1 MSIGFPRP
9 QRWPAGHTR
18 YLARGALA
26 GLAALALAG
35 IALVPGAVAAPHAA
49 AASCPWVGS
58 TAPISQRVSELLA
71 QMTVPDEIALVH
83 GTSGS
88 YVGNV
93 AANPALCIPALDL
106 QDGPAGVGDGMTGVT
121 QLPAPVAA
129 TSTWDTS
136 LEQQYGQV
144 IGAEDAG
151 KGVNVDLGP
160 TINMVRDPRWG
171 RAFETMGEDPY
182 LAGQMSAA
190 DIEGVQSQDVMAMVK
205 HYAVYNQETN
215 RNSPADNAIVDPRVE
230 QEIYLPAFNTA
241 VNQGGAAAVMCAYS
255 TINGDPACDDPYTLN
270 TVLKGQ
276 FGFNGFVT
284 SDWGATKDGVQSA
297 ADGLDMQMPDDSTF
311 GAPLETAVD
320 NGTVPKSVLDG
331 MATRILTEMFRFGIF
346 DNPATGS
353 PTATVTTPAHV
364 ATAQQVATEGTV
376 LLKNAGNAL
385 PLDPAKAQSIAIIG
399 DDATGDATTDGGG
412 SAGVSASSLSTPLQA
427 ISDRIAPASG
437 LKVTASAYT
446 ATNSTGLETTSDT
459 GGGQDVGW
467 INNTSWLEYSNVN
480 FGSGGSPT
488 VVQTRLASQ
497 AAVAGD
503 TIQFRLDSLTATP
516 FATVQVP
523 STGGWQ
529 TWTTSLPAAASPEPT
544 GVHTLYVTFASPQS
558 GNFVN
563 VNWFSFGAASASAQY
578 SEGADDVGQLPD
590 ITAGEVTPSQGSGP
604 GLYAQYY
611 NNMTLSGTPVVTQVD
626 QNYNVNYNGTAP
638 VAGVNA
644 DQWSAKWTGTFTPSV
659 TGTYYFS
666 TTGDDGSRLFVN
678 GQELVNNWRD
688 GYAITSD
695 GSISLTA
702 GQAVP
707 IEIDYYQDGGGSEL
721 FVGAQAPD
729 STSPIAAAAQLAA
742 KSNVAIVFAS
752 LPEAEGTD
760 LTSIDLPG
768 LQNPLIEAVAA
779 ANPNT
784 IVVLNTGSAVTMPWL
799 SQVAGRHGGL
809 VSRPAGRRVHRL
821 AAVRRRRSVRQA
833 AGHLPQEPGRRAGQH
848 PGAMARHQQRGAV
861 LRGPGHRLPVV
872 RREQHHPAVPV
883 RLWPVLH
890 ILLLQQPGAQLVV
903 GLAVEPG
910 DRHRRRHQH
919 RIAQRRRGGPAV
931 PHGPG
936 RRGRAA
942 AAAQGLPA
950 GQLDARPD
958 PAGELHG
965 PGQRLPDLGR
975 FVVVLDH
982 RQRRLH
988 DLGWRLLGQPAAVG
1002 HLHDQRRVRLVGSG
1016 DRDRLAVRGEQQR
1029 RPGNHQRHRRR
1040 PGRRLD
1046 QQRQL
1051 AGVHRSQLR
1060 PRGHVGHGP
1069 DRLAADPVLDRRRDP
1084 VPAGLADRDAVRDRP
1099 GDRHRRLAELGH
1111 HGRGASVAG
1120 AERHAHALCHVQQR
1134 PECQLRERQRLH
1146 LQRRLT
1152 AMRSMISVTA
1162 ALLAAAALCL
1172 SAPAASAM
1180 PAAGAGC
1187 GTTNAALG
1195 QPATA
1200 SSLESG
1206 QFPASAAVDGNTS
1219 TRWSSAWSDPQW
1231 LQVDLGSAQSIC
1243 QVVLDW
1249 ENPAYATAYQIQVSA
1264 DAINWTTIYSTTTG
1278 AGGTETLNVTGSGR
1292 YIRMYGTARA
1302 SGYGYSLYE
1311 FQVFTGVGSGTGAP
1325 PPTWAPVWS
1334 DDFAG
1339 SAGLGSVG
1347 GELDRGHRDHLGD
1360 RRGQLGHGG
1369 GRDDDQLDQQRLPG
1383 WPGPPG
1389 HHGPGFRGRLDVRAD
1404 RDTARRLRGT
1414 GRRRTR

>member
-1 MSIGFPRP
+1 VNTGFFRL
-9 QRWPAGHTR
+9 G
-18 YLARGALA
+18 RGALA

-93 AANPALCIPALDL
+93 AANPALCIPALNL

-151 KGVNVDLGP
+151 KGVNIDLGP

-182 LAGQMSAA
+182 LAGQMGAA

-276 FGFNGFVT
+276 FGFSGFVT

-311 GAPLETAVD
+311 GAPLDTAVE

-331 MATRILTEMFRFGIF
+331 MVTRILTEMFRFGIF

-376 LLKNAGNAL
+376 LLKNASNVL

-412 SAGVSASSLSTPLQA
+412 SAGVDASSLSTPLQA

-446 ATNSTGLETTSDT
+446 ATNSTGLETSSDT

-480 FGSGGSPT
+480 FGSGGSPM
-488 VVQTRLASQ
+488 VVQARLASQ

-529 TWTTSLPAAASPEPT
+529 TWTTSPPAAASPAPT

-563 VNWFSFGAASASAQY
+563 VNWFSFGAGSASAQY
-578 SEGADDVGQLPD
+578 SEGSDDVGQLPD
-590 ITAGEVTPSQGSGP
+590 ITAGAVTPSQGSGP

-611 NNMTLSGTPVVTQVD
+611 SNMTLSGTPVVTQVD
-626 QNYNVNYNGTAP
+626 QNYNVNYNGASP

-659 TGTYYFS
+659 SGTYYFS

-729 STSPIAAAAQLAA
+729 STSPIVQAAQLAA

-752 LPEAEGTD
+752 LLEGEATD

-768 LQNPLIEAVAA
+768 LQNQLIEAVAA
-779 ANPNT
+779 ANPDT

-799 SQVAGRHGGL
+799 SQVAGVL
-809 VSRPAGRRVHRL
+809 DAWY
-821 AAVRRRRSVRQA
+821 
-833 AGHLPQEPGRRAGQH
+833 PGQQD
-848 PGAMARHQQRGAV
+848 GASIASLLFGDADPS
-861 LRGPGHRLPVV
+861 GKLPVTFPESLADV
-872 RREQHHPAVPV
+872 PASTPAQ
-883 RLWPVLH
+883 WPGINNEVQYSEGLD
-890 ILLLQQPGAQLVV
+890 IGYRWYDAKNVTPLFPFGYGLSYTSFSFSNLALSSSSGSPSSPMTVTADVTNTGSRSGAEVAQLY
-903 GLAVEPG
+903 LT
-910 DRHRRRHQH
+910 
-919 RIAQRRRGGPAV
+919 
-931 PHGPG
+931 
-936 RRGRAA
+936 
-942 AAAQGLPA
+942 
-950 GQLDARPD
+950 D
-958 PAGELHG
+958 PSDAGEPPLG
-965 PGQRLPDLGR
+965 LKGFQRVSLTPGQTQQVS
-975 FVVVLDH
+975 FTV
-982 RQRRLH
+982 
-988 DLGWRLLGQPAAVG
+988 PASAFQIWDDSSSSWITDSGAYKIAVG
-1002 HLHDQRRVRLVGSG
+1002 DSSASLPLSATYTIGGGS
-1016 DRDRLAVRGEQQR
+1016 ASS
-1029 RPGNHQRHRRR
+1029 
-1040 PGRRLD
+1040 
-1046 QQRQL
+1046 
-1051 AGVHRSQLR
+1051 A
-1060 PRGHVGHGP
+1060 
-1069 DRLAADPVLDRRRDP
+1069 PV
-1084 VPAGLADRDAVRDRP
+1084 
-1099 GDRHRRLAELGH
+1099 
-1111 HGRGASVAG
+1111 
-1120 AERHAHALCHVQQR
+1120 
-1134 PECQLRERQRLH
+1134 
-1146 LQRRLT
+1146 T
-1152 AMRSMISVTA
+1152 VTA
-1162 ALLAAAALCL
+1162 
-1172 SAPAASAM
+1172 SSSRR
-1180 PAAGAGC
+1180 
-1187 GTTNAALG
+1187 
-1195 QPATA
+1195 ATA
-1200 SSLESG
+1200 SAWKP
-1206 QFPASAAVDGNTS
+1206 PATPWAARTSAG
-1219 TRWSSAWSDPQW
+1219 
-1231 LQVDLGSAQSIC
+1231 
-1243 QVVLDW
+1243 
-1249 ENPAYATAYQIQVSA
+1249 
-1264 DAINWTTIYSTTTG
+1264 STTA
-1278 AGGTETLNVTGSGR
+1278 AGW
-1292 YIRMYGTARA
+1292 GTA
-1302 SGYGYSLYE
+1302 S
-1311 FQVFTGVGSGTGAP
+1311 
-1325 PPTWAPVWS
+1325 
-1334 DDFAG
+1334 
-1339 SAGLGSVG
+1339 
-1347 GELDRGHRDHLGD
+1347 
-1360 RRGQLGHGG
+1360 
-1369 GRDDDQLDQQRLPG
+1369 
-1383 WPGPPG
+1383 
-1389 HHGPGFRGRLDVRAD
+1389 
-1404 RDTARRLRGT
+1404 
-1414 GRRRTR
+1414 